1 MLNRIRAVIR
11 REYLE
16 RVRTKAF
23 WISTL
28 IVPIF
33 LGAVMILPAWL
44 AARGG
49 GEFSVAVL
57 DLSGRFFDPVETE
70 VDRLLSGDDE
80 KLIVTLV
87 RQDPG
92 PDPGA
97 TRERLKNQVQN
108 KAFDGVLVIPATMP
122 DEGQPE
128 YMAPKRGRLQA
139 ADRAR
144 ALGQQR
150 HGRRPSHRRR
160 PRPGGGAR
168 AHPFGSGSTPSSSAR
183 AARKPRIEAR
193 PSCWPTSS

>member
-1 MLNRIRAVIR
+1 MLNRIHAVIR

-28 IVPIF
+28 VVPIF

-57 DLSGRFFDPVETE
+57 DLSGRFFDPVQTE
-70 VDRLLSGDDE
+70 VDRLLSGDEE

-92 PDPGA
+92 PDSGA
-97 TRERLKNQVQN
+97 TRERLKEQVQN
-108 KAFDGVLVIPATMP
+108 KSFDGVLVIPATMP

-128 YMAPKRGRLQA
+128 YIAPN
-139 ADRAR
+139 D
-144 ALGQQR
+144 
-150 HGRRPSHRRR
+150 RRR
-160 PRPGGGAR
+160 PRPRGRAR
-168 AHPFGSGSTPSSSAR
+168 AHPPGRSQHPQTGQGR
-183 AARKPRIEAR
+183 
-193 PSCWPTSS
+193 